1 MRILRA
7 ATDVHQAGSFATHL
21 RRKRFAL
28 FRALLAGVPRPL
40 HILDVGGTQGFWE
53 TMGLADAPG
62 LEFWVIN
69 LSDYEFQSDRPHFHH
84 MIGDARYMPQFAD
97 HEFDIVFSNSV
108 IEHVGN
114 FAEQRR
120 MAEEIRRV
128 GRRYFVQTPNRY
140 FPIEPHYL
148 YPFFQFYPPALKIGL
163 ARHLRLGWG
172 GVAEATTIRLLS
184 KRELLTLFPG
194 SRLYAERWAGLNK
207 SFVVYGGWENVKAET

>member
-7 ATDVHQAGSFATHL
+7 ATDVHQAGSVATRL
-21 RRKRFAL
+21 RRKRFVL

-53 TMGLADAPG
+53 TMGLADMPG

-69 LSDYEFQSDRPHFHH
+69 LSDYEFQADRPQFHH
-84 MIGDARYMPQFAD
+84 LVGDGRHMPQFAD
-97 HEFDIVFSNSV
+97 HQFDIVFSNSV
-108 IEHVGN
+108 IEHVGSY
-114 FAEQRR
+114 ADQRC
-120 MAEEIRRV
+120 MADEIRRV

-148 YPFFQFYPPALKIGL
+148 YPFFQFYPPALKTGL
-163 ARHLRLGWG
+163 VRHLRLGWG
-172 GVAEATTIRLLS
+172 NLVEATTIRLLS
-184 KRELLTLFPG
+184 KRELLRLFPG

-207 SFVVYGGWENVKAET
+207 SFVVYGGWGNVKLDP